1 MTGQSH
7 FMLIF
12 WLRKVTLRGHI
23 NSAPLTRR
31 RVCPPPPPRTKGGG
45 TKKPAGV
52 GGGSPIGRL
61 EKKPSTELCA
71 VYKRNIKS
79 AANECHCTV
88 YSVHRNHLE
97 WLCGIESTPYL
108 ECTPS
113 NQLRKVTLR
122 GHTNSVAWMYA
133 IGPKNPL
140 AKLRTFIVRSCCDR
154 VHSWYGV
161 DVTA

>member
-23 NSAPLTRR
+23 NSVKWPLTRR
-31 RVCPPPPPRTKGGG
+31 WVCPPPNQRRGGHTLLRLRGGG
-45 TKKPAGV
+45 AQFR
-52 GGGSPIGRL
+52 RL

-79 AANECHCTV
+79 AKWMPL
-88 YSVHRNHLE
+88 YSVQ
-97 WLCGIESTPYL
+97 
-108 ECTPS
+108 CTQKP
-113 NQLRKVTLR
+113 LWVTLR
-122 GHTNSVAWMYA
+122 NRINSVPWTYA
-133 IGPKNPL
+133 VTSTPQSHFTRSLKLRTMNVRNWSKIPL
-140 AKLRTFIVRSCCDR
+140 AKLRTFIVRSWCDR
-154 VHSWYGV
+154 VHSWYRV